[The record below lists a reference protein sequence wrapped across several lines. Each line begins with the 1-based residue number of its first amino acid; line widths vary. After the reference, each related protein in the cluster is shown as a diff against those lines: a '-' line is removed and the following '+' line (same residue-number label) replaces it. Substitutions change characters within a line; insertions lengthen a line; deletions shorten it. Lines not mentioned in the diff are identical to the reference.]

1 MRCLGEI
8 HQIWYTIFP
17 GMKFMTI
24 ALLLLSVVVT
34 AQTTPVTLAFEKGRK
49 MELTLNIS
57 NTTATSMGDSK
68 VEATIIRSF
77 DIEDVVNGNARIEHK
92 IKRVMFNLESPMANF
107 SFDSDKEDDRKSNA
121 GKALEK
127 TLKNKYSMTVS
138 PQGIVTEVKLDD
150 TEKGGTPSAQ
160 DKMILGVI
168 EQMAGKIEAPTV
180 GQRFELTVL
189 PGVEA
194 AAGSGWSDTT
204 ATHRTQ
210 YTVSDINDGEIWLNY
225 KQTGKMEHSQEVM
238 NMPIVLSTAENTTGI
253 VRIDKKTGL
262 LRDRTANTSAE
273 GTMNMMG
280 QSSPLS
286 VTSVKKWTVK

>member
-1 MRCLGEI
+1 
-8 HQIWYTIFP
+8 
-17 GMKFMTI
+17 MKLMVAT
-24 ALLLLSVVVT
+24 LLLLTSVIT
-34 AQTTPVTLAFEKGRK
+34 SAQTTPVSLSFEKGKK

-57 NTTATSMGDSK
+57 NTTVTSMGDSK

-92 IKRVMFNLESPMANF
+92 IKRVVFNLESPMANF

-121 GKALEK
+121 GKAFEK
-127 TLKNKYSMTVS
+127 TLKNKYSMIVN
-138 PQGIVTEVKLDD
+138 PQGIVTEVKTDE
-150 TEKGGTPSAQ
+150 TEKTGAPSAQ

-168 EQMAGKIEAPTV
+168 EQMAGKIEAPSV
-180 GQRFELTVL
+180 GQHFELSVL
-189 PGVEA
+189 PGTEKSV
-194 AAGSGWSDTT
+194 GSGWSDTT

-210 YTVSDINDGEIWLNY
+210 YTVSDINDAEVWLNY
-225 KQTGKMEHSQEVM
+225 KQNGKMEHTQEVM
-238 NMPIVLSTAENTTGI
+238 NMPIVLSTTENTTGI

-262 LRDRTANTSAE
+262 LRDRTANTTAE

-280 QSSPLS
+280 QSSPLN